1 MKLFNNME
9 VVLMF
14 AFGTLCAIVAVRPG
28 VHANTRANMVAAV
41 AADAGRVP
49 SVRIDPRVAMPV
61 VHVIGK
67 RLTAAEKREDARAGS
82 AG

>member
-28 VHANTRANMVAAV
+28 VQANMVPAV
-41 AADAGRVP
+41 AADAARVA

>member
-1 MKLFNNME
+1 MKLFKNME

-28 VHANTRANMVAAV
+28 VTANVHAKMHATAT
-41 AADAGRVP
+41 ADAGAAAG
-49 SVRIDPRVAMPV
+49 VRSEARAAMPV
-61 VHVIGK
+61 VHVIGR
-67 RLTAAEKREDARAGS
+67 RLTAEEKREDARAGN

>member
-1 MKLFNNME
+1 MKLFNHME

-28 VHANTRANMVAAV
+28 VHANVHANMVATVSAEAG
-41 AADAGRVP
+41 AAAGA
-49 SVRIDPRVAMPV
+49 RIDPRVTMPV
-61 VHVIGK
+61 VHVIGR
-67 RLTAAEKREDARAGS
+67 RLTDDEKREDARAGN